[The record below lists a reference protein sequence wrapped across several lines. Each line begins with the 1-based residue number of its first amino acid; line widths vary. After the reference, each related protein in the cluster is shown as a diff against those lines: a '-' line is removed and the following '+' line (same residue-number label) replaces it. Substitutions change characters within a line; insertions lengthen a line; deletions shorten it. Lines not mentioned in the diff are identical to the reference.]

1 MTAYLLDI
9 NVLIPLIW
17 PRHIDQPKVEAWFR
31 AKAIHSFATC
41 SFTQAGF
48 LRITSSLE
56 VVRQRYTLS
65 EARHLLLNLTKL
77 EGHAFWPTTI
87 SYFEA
92 TASYEPR
99 MHGPKQITDAYLLG
113 LAKHHGGK
121 LATLDKA
128 VRSLAGPEHHD
139 LVELIA

>member
-1 MTAYLLDI
+1 MTHYLLDV

-31 AKAIHSFATC
+31 ANAIHSFATC
-41 SFTQAGF
+41 SFTPAGV
-48 LRITSSLE
+48 LRLTRDLE
-56 VVRQRYTLS
+56 IVRQLYTLT
-65 EARHLLLNLTKL
+65 EARQLLLNLTKL

-92 TASYEPR
+92 TAPFVPR
-99 MHGPKQITDAYLLG
+99 MHGPKQVTDGYLLG
-113 LAKHHGGK
+113 IAGSHGGE
-121 LATLDKA
+121 LATMDKA
-128 VRSLAGPEHHD
+128 IKSLAGPEHGD

>member
-1 MTAYLLDI
+1 MTHYLLDI
-9 NVLIPLIW
+9 NVLIPLVW

-31 AKAIHSFATC
+31 ANAIHSFATC

-56 VVRQRYTLS
+56 IVRQRYTLS
-65 EARHLLLNLTKL
+65 EARQLLLNLTKL

-87 SYFEA
+87 DYFGA
-92 TASYEPR
+92 TTSFERR
-99 MHGPKQITDAYLLG
+99 MHGPKQITDGYLLG
-113 LAKHHGGK
+113 IAKHHGGK

-128 VRSLAGPEHHD
+128 VKSLAGPANSD

>member
-1 MTAYLLDI
+1 
-9 NVLIPLIW
+9 
-17 PRHIDQPKVEAWFR
+17 
-31 AKAIHSFATC
+31 
-41 SFTQAGF
+41 
-48 LRITSSLE
+48 
-56 VVRQRYTLS
+56 
-65 EARHLLLNLTKL
+65 
-77 EGHAFWPTTI
+77 
-87 SYFEA
+87 
-92 TASYEPR
+92 